1 MSIANIITLLGGLG
15 MFLYGMDK
23 MSENLERA
31 AGDRLQKVIEM
42 LTSNIFKGI
51 LIGAVV
57 TAIIQ
62 SSSATT
68 VMVVGFVNAGIMSL
82 AQAVGVIMGANIG
95 TTMTAWII
103 SLGDLSGVLS
113 IFKPSFLAPVC
124 LIVGVALSMVFS
136 KNKKLN
142 DYLGILI
149 GFGLLFLGMLTME
162 QSVSVLKDLPR
173 FQEVFSSF
181 KNPVLGVL
189 VGAGVTAIIQSSSAS
204 VGILQ
209 AAAAAGLVTFSAAVP
224 IVMGQNIGTCVTAL
238 LSSIGANK
246 NARRAAMLHL
256 YFNLIGTVVI
266 MALIY
271 IAKSTIGIGFWDSIV
286 SRTNIAQFH
295 TVFNVTNTIILLP
308 ATRLL
313 VWLANKTVTG
323 GQEEAITKYIDNR
336 FLSTPSLALS
346 QTMKEILRMGHI
358 AQENVMLTEQLILN
372 KDKSVV
378 DKIIKNEETIDTLE
392 TELTIYLTK
401 IAEKQ
406 VNVEDNR
413 IIPGLFHTI
422 NDLERIG
429 DHAMNI
435 MEIAVD
441 TYERKCEF
449 SDTAQNE
456 LSTLYE
462 CTYKIIDITLMAY
475 KEDSVEIAQKIEPLE
490 EVIDEII
497 ESLKE
502 RHVKRVIN
510 MECNVQSSYNFMELL
525 NNFERIGDHCSN
537 IGISTIQRNDKSV
550 SANFHEYLQK
560 LHENADESYK
570 ENYKKYLERYQI

>member
-1 MSIANIITLLGGLG
+1 
-15 MFLYGMDK
+15 
-23 MSENLERA
+23 
-31 AGDRLQKVIEM
+31 
-42 LTSNIFKGI
+42 
-51 LIGAVV
+51 
-57 TAIIQ
+57 
-62 SSSATT
+62 
-68 VMVVGFVNAGIMSL
+68 
-82 AQAVGVIMGANIG
+82 
-95 TTMTAWII
+95 
-103 SLGDLSGVLS
+103 
-113 IFKPSFLAPVC
+113 
-124 LIVGVALSMVFS
+124 
-136 KNKKLN
+136 
-142 DYLGILI
+142 
-149 GFGLLFLGMLTME
+149 
-162 QSVSVLKDLPR
+162 
-173 FQEVFSSF
+173 
-181 KNPVLGVL
+181 
-189 VGAGVTAIIQSSSAS
+189 
-204 VGILQ
+204 
-209 AAAAAGLVTFSAAVP
+209 
-224 IVMGQNIGTCVTAL
+224 
-238 LSSIGANK
+238 
-246 NARRAAMLHL
+246 
-256 YFNLIGTVVI
+256 

-510 MECNVQSSYNFMELL
+510 MECNVQSSYNFMG
-525 NNFERIGDHCSN
+525 F
-537 IGISTIQRNDKSV
+537 
-550 SANFHEYLQK
+550 
-560 LHENADESYK
+560 
-570 ENYKKYLERYQI
+570 

>member
-1 MSIANIITLLGGLG
+1 
-15 MFLYGMDK
+15 
-23 MSENLERA
+23 
-31 AGDRLQKVIEM
+31 
-42 LTSNIFKGI
+42 
-51 LIGAVV
+51 
-57 TAIIQ
+57 
-62 SSSATT
+62 
-68 VMVVGFVNAGIMSL
+68 MSL
-82 AQAVGVIMGANIG
+82 FPQLFDCYG
-95 TTMTAWII
+95 T
-103 SLGDLSGVLS
+103 
-113 IFKPSFLAPVC
+113 K
-124 LIVGVALSMVFS
+124 
-136 KNKKLN
+136 
-142 DYLGILI
+142 YRH
-149 GFGLLFLGMLTME
+149 LLTY
-162 QSVSVLKDLPR
+162 
-173 FQEVFSSF
+173 
-181 KNPVLGVL
+181 
-189 VGAGVTAIIQSSSAS
+189 
-204 VGILQ
+204 
-209 AAAAAGLVTFSAAVP
+209 
-224 IVMGQNIGTCVTAL
+224 L

-246 NARRAAMLHL
+246 MQGAAMLHL
-256 YFNLIGTVVI
+256 YFNLIGTVAI

-462 CTYKIIDITLMAY
+462 CIL
-475 KEDSVEIAQKIEPLE
+475 
-490 EVIDEII
+490 
-497 ESLKE
+497 
-502 RHVKRVIN
+502 
-510 MECNVQSSYNFMELL
+510 
-525 NNFERIGDHCSN
+525 
-537 IGISTIQRNDKSV
+537 
-550 SANFHEYLQK
+550 
-560 LHENADESYK
+560 
-570 ENYKKYLERYQI
+570 